1 MKIKDII
8 NEAGFWSGVKQSLT
22 PAAFKQGLRGTSLSG
37 DAAKQAANKLYAPG
51 GEMDW
56 MTPEQQAEYLKRKA
70 AELTPPTP
78 TAPSAPAAPST
89 ATPLHPDVSVTS
101 SYPLR
106 LRYKS
111 GDYVLDPTTN
121 QWSTVTGKKIA
132 STLSS
137 FLQHEADKL

>member
-8 NEAGFWSGVKQSLT
+8 NEVGFWSGVKQSLT

-37 DAAKQAANKLYAPG
+37 DAARQAANKLYAPD
-51 GEMDW
+51 GELDW
-56 MTPEQQAEYLKRKA
+56 MTPKQQAEYLKRKA
-70 AELTPPTP
+70 AELK
-78 TAPSAPAAPST
+78 PSAPTTTPPATPPS

-111 GDYVLDPTTN
+111 GDYVLDPMTN
-121 QWSTVTGKKIA
+121 QWLTVTGKKLDP
-132 STLSS
+132 TLSS
-137 FLQHEADKL
+137 FLQHQADRL